1 MFDAIY
7 ESMSNFVASNFAG
20 PKPRHLP
27 ELPPIKRVS
36 DRVVRI
42 LGMNPSAFT
51 LQGTNTYLVG
61 TGPSR
66 WLIDTGEGRREY
78 VHLLRQA
85 MEDEG
90 VTGLEGI
97 LLTHHHGD
105 HTGGLG
111 DVRAMLK
118 DMGVES
124 PVLAYKRIRRDH
136 GERAVCT
143 HDDPGGD
150 VDDPT
155 RSRCYAAVGD
165 GAIFRCE
172 GATIRALHTP
182 GHTPDHVVFTLE
194 EEGSMFAG
202 DCVLN
207 GNTATFE
214 DLGEYTESLKK
225 MAQELPAGGTLYPSH
240 GDVVTDGTG
249 KLAEYLRHRAMREE
263 MFMDALREDWSQRP
277 ERGGMTA
284 SELCH
289 AVYARQVSYLVLKT
303 ACEGI
308 TRQHLGKMTEEG
320 RVRVEGGKG
329 GWGFGGEVRYVP
341 SAGEM
346 ARAR

>member
-61 TGPSR
+61 TGASR

-136 GERAVCT
+136 GERAVRT
-143 HDDPGGD
+143 HDNPGGD

-155 RSRCYAAVGD
+155 RSRCYAAVAD

-194 EEGSMFAG
+194 EEGAMFAG

-240 GDVVTDGTG
+240 GDVVTDGTN

-263 MFMDALREDWSQRP
+263 MFMDALRNDWSQRP

-329 GWGFGGEVRYVP
+329 EWGFGGEVRYVP